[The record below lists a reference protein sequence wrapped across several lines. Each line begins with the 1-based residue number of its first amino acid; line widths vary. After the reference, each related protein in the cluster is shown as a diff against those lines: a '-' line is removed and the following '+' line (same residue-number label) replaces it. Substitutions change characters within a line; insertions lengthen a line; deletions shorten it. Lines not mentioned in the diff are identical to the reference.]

1 MWPIKWEKLNND
13 TREWT
18 GVENQSGGGSKLII
32 ESLSESDL
40 GEYRCTSKNSIGE
53 AEISLNL
60 NEEGGAI
67 SIDDESE
74 FKSFPRFHP
83 SYVSEVRK
91 LHQRRKSGLE
101 LRKSRF
107 RTRMRK
113 MRRFKQKK
121 SLPKM
126 ITKSVTSTVLFSSSS
141 SSENPI
147 SFY

>member
-1 MWPIKWEKLNND
+1 MWPVKWEKLNND
-13 TREWT
+13 TRDW
-18 GVENQSGGGSKLII
+18 VVVGGSGSKLVI
-32 ESLSESDL
+32 ESLSELDL
-40 GEYRCTSKNSIGE
+40 GEYRCSSKNSIGQ
-53 AEISLNL
+53 AEISLSL
-60 NEEGGAI
+60 NEPGGVV

-83 SYVSEVRK
+83 SYQVSEMRK

-126 ITKSVTSTVLFSSSS
+126 MTKAVVSTTVFSSS
-141 SSENPI
+141 EKPI

>member
-18 GVENQSGGGSKLII
+18 GVENQRDGSRLLI
-32 ESLSESDL
+32 ESFSESDL
-40 GEYRCTSKNSIGE
+40 GEYRCSSKNSIGQ
-53 AEISLNL
+53 AEMSLNL
-60 NEEGGAI
+60 NEEGGVI

-126 ITKSVTSTVLFSSSS
+126 ITKSVTSTAFFSSS
-141 SSENPI
+141 EKPI